1 MPPSLLESLLS
12 AWIGMDGSVVCW
24 RKVYRYLRREQFLL
38 KLEFL

>member
-12 AWIGMDGSVVCW
+12 AWIGMDVSVVCW
-24 RKVYRYLRREQFLL
+24 RKVYLRREQFLQ